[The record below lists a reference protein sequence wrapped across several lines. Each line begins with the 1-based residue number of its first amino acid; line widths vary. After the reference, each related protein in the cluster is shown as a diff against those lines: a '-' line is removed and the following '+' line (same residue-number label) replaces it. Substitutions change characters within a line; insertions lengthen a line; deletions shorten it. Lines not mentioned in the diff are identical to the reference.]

1 MGQNAAFPLWFSVL
15 LQPKQCHL
23 QADTDNRQE
32 VGASMICRNRGGK
45 GRRGRR
51 GNHGEEQGR
60 DVHLSKSMSY
70 ALRHGAN
77 KMGLLMGT
85 DGFLFVEELL
95 AHPQFRSYSLE
106 DVERVVATNDK
117 QRFKLRSHPKDGRLQ
132 IRANQGHTVQVMDLD
147 LKPVLTGSPDCP
159 AEAVHGS
166 YLRHWSSIQQH
177 GLSRMKRTHIHLA
190 SGLPGEDGVI
200 SGMRKDCDLAVFI
213 DVPKALADGIE
224 FFWSENGVLLT
235 AGDAEGK
242 LRPKYFSRALRLRP
256 TRCALP
262 LQ

>member
-1 MGQNAAFPLWFSVL
+1 MDSA
-15 LQPKQCHL
+15 
-23 QADTDNRQE
+23 
-32 VGASMICRNRGGK
+32 RGGGR
-45 GRRGRR
+45 GRRGREKR
-51 GNHGEEQGR
+51 GNRDGQQDR
-60 DVHLSKSMSY
+60 DVRLSKSMSY
-70 ALRHGAN
+70 ALRHGASQ
-77 KMGLLMGT
+77 MGIEMGT
-85 DGFLFVEELL
+85 DGFLFVDELL
-95 AHPQFRSYSLE
+95 AHPQFRSYTLE

-117 QRFKLRSHPKDGRLQ
+117 QRFRLCSHPEDGRLR
-132 IRANQGHTVQVMDLD
+132 IRANQGHSVQVIDLE
-147 LKPVLTGSPDCP
+147 LKPVVAGSPDCP

-166 YLRHWSSIQQH
+166 YLHNWSSIQQQ

-200 SGMRKDCDLAVFI
+200 SGMRKNCDLAVFI

-242 LRPKYFSRALRLRP
+242 ILPKYFIRAIRLRP
-256 TRCALP
+256 TRSILP

>member
-1 MGQNAAFPLWFSVL
+1 MDG
-15 LQPKQCHL
+15 
-23 QADTDNRQE
+23 D
-32 VGASMICRNRGGK
+32 
-45 GRRGRR
+45 RRGRGGR
-51 GNHGEEQGR
+51 GRRRDRGGEDT
-60 DVHLSKSMSY
+60 DVRLSKSISY
-70 ALRHGAN
+70 ALRHGADQ
-77 KMGLLMGT
+77 MSLQMGT
-85 DGFLFVEELL
+85 DGFVFVDELL

-106 DVERVVATNDK
+106 DIERVVDTNDK
-117 QRFKLRSHPKDGRLQ
+117 QRFKLRPHPEDGRLQ
-132 IRANQGHTVQVMDLD
+132 IRANQGHTVQVRDLE
-147 LKPVLTGSPDCP
+147 LKPVLAGSPDCP

-166 YLRHWSSIQQH
+166 YLSKWSSIQQQ

-235 AGDAEGK
+235 AGNAEGK
-242 LRPKYFSRALRLRP
+242 LLPKYFCRALRLRP
-256 TRCALP
+256 TRSILP

>member
-1 MGQNAAFPLWFSVL
+1 MES
-15 LQPKQCHL
+15 
-23 QADTDNRQE
+23 E
-32 VGASMICRNRGGK
+32 RGRSG
-45 GRRGRR
+45 GRGRR
-51 GNHGEEQGR
+51 GNRGGEQDR

-77 KMGLLMGT
+77 KMGLQMGT
-85 DGFLFVEELL
+85 DGFLFVDDLL
-95 AHPQFRSYSLE
+95 AHPQFSSYSLE

-117 QRFKLRSHPKDGRLQ
+117 QRFKLRPHPEDSRLQ
-132 IRANQGHTVQVMDLD
+132 IRASQGHSIQVMDLE
-147 LKPVLTGSPDCP
+147 LKPVLAGSPDCP

-166 YLRHWSSIQQH
+166 YLRNWNSIQQQ

-190 SGLPGEDGVI
+190 PGLPGEDGVI

-224 FFWSENGVLLT
+224 FFWSENRVLLT
-235 AGDAEGK
+235 AGNAEGK
-242 LRPKYFSRALRLRP
+242 LLPKYFSRALRLRP
-256 TRCALP
+256 TRSILP

>member
-1 MGQNAAFPLWFSVL
+1 MDS
-15 LQPKQCHL
+15 
-23 QADTDNRQE
+23 D
-32 VGASMICRNRGGK
+32 RGGRGGR

-51 GNHGEEQGR
+51 GNRGGEDR

-77 KMGLLMGT
+77 QLGLQMGT

-106 DVERVVATNDK
+106 DVKRVVATNDK
-117 QRFKLRSHPKDGRLQ
+117 QRFKLRSHPEDGRLQ
-132 IRANQGHTVQVMDLD
+132 IRASQGHSLQVTDLE
-147 LKPVLTGSPDCP
+147 LKPVLAGSPDCP

-166 YLRHWSSIQQH
+166 YLRNWSSILQQ
-177 GLSRMKRTHIHLA
+177 GLSRMQRTHIHLA
-190 SGLPGEDGVI
+190 PGLPGEEGVI
-200 SGMRKDCDLAVFI
+200 SGMRRDCDLAVYI

-235 AGDAEGK
+235 TGDTEGK
-242 LRPKYFSRALRLRP
+242 LLPKYFSRALKLRP
-256 TRCALP
+256 TRCILP

>member
-1 MGQNAAFPLWFSVL
+1 MDS
-15 LQPKQCHL
+15 
-23 QADTDNRQE
+23 
-32 VGASMICRNRGGK
+32 NRGGR
-45 GRRGRR
+45 GGRGRR
-51 GNHGEEQGR
+51 RSRGGEDR
-60 DVHLSKSMSY
+60 DVRLSKSLSY
-70 ALRHGAN
+70 ALRHGA
-77 KMGLLMGT
+77 KQMGLHMGT

-95 AHPQFRSYSLE
+95 THPQFRSYSLG

-117 QRFKLRSHPKDGRLQ
+117 QRFKLRSHPENGRLQ
-132 IRANQGHTVQVMDLD
+132 IRANQGHSVQVKDLE
-147 LKPVLTGSPDCP
+147 LKPVLIDSPDCP

-166 YLRHWSSIQQH
+166 YLCKWSSIQQQ
-177 GLSRMKRTHIHLA
+177 GLSCMKRTHIHLA

-213 DVPKALADGIE
+213 DVHKALADGIE

-242 LRPKYFSRALRLRP
+242 LLPKYFSRALRLRP
-256 TRCALP
+256 TRSILP

>member
-1 MGQNAAFPLWFSVL
+1 MESG
-15 LQPKQCHL
+15 
-23 QADTDNRQE
+23 
-32 VGASMICRNRGGK
+32 RGGRGGR

-51 GNHGEEQGR
+51 GHRGGKDR
-60 DVHLSKSMSY
+60 DVSLSKSMSY

-77 KMGLLMGT
+77 QMDLEMGT
-85 DGFLFVEELL
+85 ALTHIDGFLFVEELL
-95 AHPQFRSYSLE
+95 AHPQFRSYTLE
-106 DVERVVATNDK
+106 DVERVVAANDK
-117 QRFKLRSHPKDGRLQ
+117 QRFKLRFHPEDGRLQ
-132 IRANQGHTVQVMDLD
+132 IRANQGHTVQVMDLE
-147 LKPVLTGSPDCP
+147 LKPVLAGSPDCP

-166 YLRHWSSIQQH
+166 YLRNWSSIQQQ

-200 SGMRKDCDLAVFI
+200 SGMRKDCDLAVFV

-242 LRPKYFSRALRLRP
+242 LLPKYFSRALRLRP
-256 TRCALP
+256 TRSILP